1 MADPYLSRSVAC
13 SDSRTLVL
21 ALAASLAYRARAN
34 LFPQRPRLAYT
45 APNTP
50 GAGHRPSP
58 VIKGLD
64 QNFPP
69 DLVELQLADPDQA
82 RREIE
87 SRRADILVLFSQRR
101 ALLVA
106 ACGEALGAQWDQA
119 EAALCLSLCR
129 LALRHGRFGRDFH
142 HYHNESHALELL
154 DRRIGRMMGELGTSA
169 LPGADWIALSLFAS
183 CHDLRQ
189 REALD
194 TGHPIGSNEA
204 ASIAETH
211 RILDRCHFERTRDHE
226 LYLALEVM
234 IAGSTFDARPA
245 PIDRK
250 QYNTAEVIHTGGP
263 LAPHLE
269 REVEK
274 INASWREEPSLRRAL
289 DLALIASDLDTANV
303 GESFVELCDSAAR
316 LAGEREMRSGRSL
329 DHVESGAPML
339 SFLSTGQER
348 YFFELH
354 RFCSELGARVY
365 SPGKQAN
372 SEKVRELSTQ
382 LRARFSGQTGV
393 SFTGTDVLDAQR
405 ELAWQLL

>member
-1 MADPYLSRSVAC
+1 MQERRAPL
-13 SDSRTLVL
+13 LHPPGL
-21 ALAASLAYRARAN
+21 ALYSRRTRQEAA
-34 LFPQRPRLAYT
+34 RP
-45 APNTP
+45 N
-50 GAGHRPSP
+50 P
-58 VIKGLD
+58 VISGLE

-69 DLVELQLADPDQA
+69 DAVEQQLADPEQA
-82 RREIE
+82 RREIAA
-87 SRRADILVLFSQRR
+87 RRADILVLFGQRR
-101 ALLVA
+101 ALLAERHGEAVA
-106 ACGEALGAQWDQA
+106 ACWDRA

-142 HYHNESHALELL
+142 QYHNESHALELL
-154 DRRIGRMMGELGTSA
+154 DRRIGRMMGELGA
-169 LPGADWIALSLFAS
+169 ERLAGDDWIALSLFAT

-204 ASIAETH
+204 ASIAETQ
-211 RILDRCHFERTRDHE
+211 RILDRCGFDRGRDHD

-245 PIDRK
+245 PVDRRR
-250 QYNTAEVIHTGGP
+250 YNTAEVIHTGGP

-274 INASWREEPSLRRAL
+274 INPAWRSEPDLRRAL

-354 RFCSELGARVY
+354 RFCSDLGAEVY
-365 SPGKQAN
+365 APGKAAN
-372 SEKVRELSTQ
+372 ADKVRALSRA
-382 LRARFSGQTGV
+382 LRERFDPQNA

>member
-1 MADPYLSRSVAC
+1 MINGL
-13 SDSRTLVL
+13 
-21 ALAASLAYRARAN
+21 N
-34 LFPQRPRLAYT
+34 L
-45 APNTP
+45 
-50 GAGHRPSP
+50 
-58 VIKGLD
+58 
-64 QNFPP
+64 NFPP
-69 DLVELQLADPDQA
+69 DAVELQLADPGQA

-87 SRRADILVLFSQRR
+87 SRRADILVIFTQRR
-101 ALLVA
+101 ALLADAFGSDA
-106 ACGEALGAQWDQA
+106 AMQWDRS
-119 EAALCLSLCR
+119 ESALCLSLCR

-154 DRRIGRMMGELGTSA
+154 DRRIGRMMGELGASA
-169 LPGADWIALSLFAS
+169 LPAADWIALSLFAS

-211 RILDRCHFERTRDHE
+211 RILDRCGFDRDRDHD

-245 PIDRK
+245 PIDRTR
-250 QYNTAEVIHTGGP
+250 YNTAEVIHTGGP

-274 INASWREEPSLRRAL
+274 INPTWREEPSLRRAL

-365 SPGKQAN
+365 APGKAAN
-372 SEKVRELSTQ
+372 ADKVRELSKL
-382 LRARFSGQTGV
+382 LRARFSKQTGA

>member
-1 MADPYLSRSVAC
+1 MIS
-13 SDSRTLVL
+13 
-21 ALAASLAYRARAN
+21 
-34 LFPQRPRLAYT
+34 
-45 APNTP
+45 
-50 GAGHRPSP
+50 
-58 VIKGLD
+58 GLD

-69 DLVELQLADPDQA
+69 DTVELQLADPDQA

-87 SRRADILVLFSQRR
+87 SRRADILVLFAQRR
-101 ALLVA
+101 ALLA
-106 ACGEALGAQWDQA
+106 EAFGNDSAAQWDKA

-154 DRRIGRMMGELGTSA
+154 DRRIGRMMGELGTHT

-189 REALD
+189 REGLD

-211 RILDRCHFERTRDHE
+211 RILDRCGFDRSRDHD

-250 QYNTAEVIHTGGP
+250 RYNTAEVIHTGGP

-274 INASWREEPSLRRAL
+274 INPSWREEPSLRRAF
-289 DLALIASDLDTANV
+289 DLALVASDLDTANV

-365 SPGKQAN
+365 APGKEAN
-372 SEKVRELSTQ
+372 ADKVRALSTQ
-382 LRARFSGQTGV
+382 LRARFLHQTGA

>member
-1 MADPYLSRSVAC
+1 MI
-13 SDSRTLVL
+13 T
-21 ALAASLAYRARAN
+21 
-34 LFPQRPRLAYT
+34 
-45 APNTP
+45 
-50 GAGHRPSP
+50 
-58 VIKGLD
+58 GLE

-69 DLVELQLADPDQA
+69 DVVELQLADPEQA
-82 RREIE
+82 RREIGA
-87 SRRADILVLFSQRR
+87 RRSDILVLFGQRR
-101 ALLVA
+101 TVLTA
-106 ACGEALGAQWDQA
+106 AFGDEIGRQWDKV
-119 EAALCLSLCR
+119 EDALALSLCR

-154 DRRIGRMMGELGTSA
+154 ERRIGRMMGELGVHTLS
-169 LPGADWIALSLFAS
+169 GSDWIALSLFAT

-211 RILDRCHFERTRDHE
+211 RILDRCGFNRDTDHD

-250 QYNTAEVIHTGGP
+250 RYNTAEVIHTGGP

-274 INASWREEPSLRRAL
+274 INPSWRQEPSLRRAL

-354 RFCSELGARVY
+354 RFCSELGAKVY
-365 SPGKQAN
+365 APGKKLNAD
-372 SEKVRELSTQ
+372 KVRQIS
-382 LRARFSGQTGV
+382 LRLRECFGEPATV
-393 SFTGTDVLDAQR
+393 SFTGTDVLDQQR

>member
-1 MADPYLSRSVAC
+1 
-13 SDSRTLVL
+13 
-21 ALAASLAYRARAN
+21 
-34 LFPQRPRLAYT
+34 
-45 APNTP
+45 
-50 GAGHRPSP
+50 
-58 VIKGLD
+58 VINGLD

-69 DLVELQLADPDQA
+69 DVVELQLADPEQA

-101 ALLVA
+101 ALLVE
-106 ACGEALGAQWDQA
+106 ACGEELGARWDQA

-154 DRRIGRMMGELGTSA
+154 DRRIGRMMGELGTQT

-211 RILDRCHFERTRDHE
+211 RILDRCNFDRSRDHD

-250 QYNTAEVIHTGGP
+250 RYNTAEVIHTGGP

-274 INASWREEPSLRRAL
+274 INPSWREEPSLRRAL

-329 DHVESGAPML
+329 DHVESGVPML

-354 RFCSELGARVY
+354 RFCSVLGARVY
-365 SPGKQAN
+365 APGKQAN
-372 SEKVRELSTQ
+372 AEKVRALSTQ
-382 LRARFSGQTGV
+382 LRARFSNQTGV

>member
-1 MADPYLSRSVAC
+1 MIS
-13 SDSRTLVL
+13 
-21 ALAASLAYRARAN
+21 
-34 LFPQRPRLAYT
+34 
-45 APNTP
+45 
-50 GAGHRPSP
+50 
-58 VIKGLD
+58 GLD

-69 DLVELQLADPDQA
+69 DAVELQLADPAQA

-87 SRRADILVLFSQRR
+87 SRRADILLLLAQRR
-101 ALLVA
+101 GVLADA
-106 ACGEALGAQWDQA
+106 FGAETAWQWDKA

-142 HYHNESHALELL
+142 QYHNESHALELL
-154 DRRIGRMMGELGTSA
+154 ERRLGRMIGQLGPEA
-169 LPGADWIALSLFAS
+169 LSGGDWIALSLFAT

-189 REALD
+189 RENLD

-211 RILDRCHFERTRDHE
+211 RILDRCGFDRNEDHE

-245 PIDRK
+245 PIDRSR
-250 QYNTAEVIHTGGP
+250 YNTAEVIHTGGP

-274 INASWREEPSLRRAL
+274 INPSWREEPGLRRAL

-303 GESFVELCDSAAR
+303 GESFVDLCDSAAR

-365 SPGKQAN
+365 APGKEAN
-372 SEKVRELSTQ
+372 AEKVRALSKQ
-382 LRARFSGQTGV
+382 LRERFAAQGQQA
-393 SFTGTDVLDAQR
+393 SFTGTEVLDVQR

>member
-1 MADPYLSRSVAC
+1 MIS
-13 SDSRTLVL
+13 
-21 ALAASLAYRARAN
+21 
-34 LFPQRPRLAYT
+34 
-45 APNTP
+45 
-50 GAGHRPSP
+50 
-58 VIKGLD
+58 GLD

-69 DLVELQLADPDQA
+69 DAVELQLADPAQA

-87 SRRADILVLFSQRR
+87 SRRADILLLLKQRR
-101 ALLVA
+101 DVFA
-106 ACGEALGAQWDQA
+106 EAFGDEFAAQWDKV

-142 HYHNESHALELL
+142 QYHNESHALELL
-154 DRRIGRMMGELGTSA
+154 ERRIGRMIGQIGVQSLAGN
-169 LPGADWIALSLFAS
+169 DWIALSLFAT

-211 RILDRCHFERTRDHE
+211 RILDRCGFDRQRDHD

-245 PIDRK
+245 PLDRSR
-250 QYNTAEVIHTGGP
+250 YNTAEVIHTGGP
-263 LAPHLE
+263 LAPHLA
-269 REVEK
+269 REVDK
-274 INASWREEPSLRRAL
+274 INPSWRDEAALSNALR
-289 DLALIASDLDTANV
+289 LALIASDLDTANV

-365 SPGKQAN
+365 APGKQAN
-372 SEKVRELSTQ
+372 AEKVRALSTA
-382 LRARFSGQTGV
+382 LRERFASQGQQA
-393 SFTGTDVLDAQR
+393 SFTGTEVLDAQR